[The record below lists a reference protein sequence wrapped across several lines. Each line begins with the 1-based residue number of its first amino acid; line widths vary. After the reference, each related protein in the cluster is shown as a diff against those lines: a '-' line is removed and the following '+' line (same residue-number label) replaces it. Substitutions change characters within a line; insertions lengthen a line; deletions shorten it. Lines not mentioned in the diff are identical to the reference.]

1 MLNKVFLFSLM
12 LIVLT
17 LSVSAKQIDQDVFA
31 RKSEVTAEVPA
42 QDLLSLNGIR
52 LSITSEL
59 ENLKL
64 DSKIFWEK
72 LDAKKLSPKEEL
84 NELKPLF
91 SELSVVQVVPNI
103 EATAEKEQTPPRP
116 MPKVDTGIRGRMK
129 AELDDEKLK
138 NFYDVLVSNLEETKL
153 KTFYILAD
161 ISIDSTMAWDDLGV
175 GRAENFSG
183 VIIDSWKKL
192 AQKDFKNFES
202 YSVLEK
208 DFLKRPE
215 FMNTKSVTLKWNST
229 FKKTFTDEQKKTASY
244 ELNAQ
249 YVLVNTKSGTVVT
262 SFDFPVQKRE
272 ISTLN
277 KKSLSSTLASLV
289 YNLLLSQSSKIQEAL
304 DSQGGVERTHLE
316 LKITGLSLSEVYG
329 LNSLLQEK
337 LKELKPVSS
346 VKSFSAASSVIDL
359 EAGASAE
366 QILDMLSKGGN
377 KFPLN
382 EQKVLLFNRVD
393 KSFAIIPKDSNN

>member
-1 MLNKVFLFSLM
+1 MLKKVFLFSLM
-12 LIVLT
+12 LIVLSQT
-17 LSVSAKQIDQDVFA
+17 LSAKQINQEVFA
-31 RKSEVTAEVPA
+31 RKSEVTADVPTL
-42 QDLLSLNGIR
+42 DLLSLNGIR

-64 DSKIFWEK
+64 DSKLFWEK
-72 LDAKKLSPKEEL
+72 LDSKKLSPKDEL

-91 SELSVVQVVPNI
+91 SELSVVQLVPNV
-103 EATAEKEQTPPRP
+103 EPTAKKEQTPPDP
-116 MPKVDTGIRGRMK
+116 KPKVDTGIRGRMQ
-129 AELDDEKLK
+129 AELDGEKLK
-138 NFYDVLVSNLEETKL
+138 SFYDLLVSNIEETKL

-161 ISIDSTMAWDDLGV
+161 ISIDSNMAWDDLGV
-175 GRAENFSG
+175 ERAENFSG
-183 VIIDSWKKL
+183 VIVDSWKKL
-192 AQKDFKNFES
+192 AQKDFKNFEA

-208 DFLKRPE
+208 DFSKRPE

-272 ISTLN
+272 ISTMN
-277 KKSLSSTLASLV
+277 KRTLSSTLASLV

-304 DSQGGVERTHLE
+304 DSQGGAERTHLE
-316 LKITGLSLSEVYG
+316 LKVTGVSLSEVYG

-346 VKSFSAASSVIDL
+346 VKSFSAVSSLIDL

-366 QILDMLSKGGN
+366 QILDKLSQDGG
-377 KFPLN
+377 KFLLN
-382 EQKVLLFNRVD
+382 EQKVLLFNRAD